1 MTGGAEGVLAAVAL
15 TAGAAVMTMGGF
27 PASARPAK
35 PVPLRDRAAAT
46 ASGHRVPRALARLA
60 PRKSLP
66 VRRHLYDRA
75 VVAGTSAG
83 TAHYLLI
90 GSSGGVYPFGARGSG
105 SALGH
110 PLRSPVVGGAPS
122 GPGGYWLVGRD
133 GGVYTFGRAGFF
145 GSAARLL
152 LRDPVVGMAA
162 TPSGRGYWLVG
173 RDGGVFAY
181 GDARYFG
188 SAARLLLRD
197 PVVGMAATPS
207 GRGYWLVGRDGGVF
221 AYGDARYYGSA
232 AHLPL
237 HDPVVGMAATPS
249 GRGYWLV
256 GRDGGV
262 FAYGDARYYGSAV
275 HLPLHA
281 PVVGIAATPSGRGY
295 WLFGQD
301 GGVFTYGDAPYLGA
315 AGHHV
320 DAAGRATAAPAG
332 SLPAHAPAPPAA
344 RLASSAYPAS
354 YPRGATGLDV
364 SRWQCGDVPRR
375 PRAVAVVQVT
385 GGSLDRPANPCYGRE
400 ARWAGGALSAY
411 VFMDGLPEPAPQASR
426 NGPAGRCPRPDVAC
440 ESFNFGWAWSRH
452 WVAYSWRLNIRPR
465 MWWLD
470 IESSGGWRGVGS
482 NDLVIRGA
490 VAGLRSTGVEVGIYS
505 TAYQWQAIAGPLA
518 FPGMPEWVPGAG
530 RLSGAGATATGY
542 CAAGD
547 RHAFARG
554 SLRLVQWGYHGRFA
568 GAYEGPA
575 RYDADYSCG

>member
-152 LRDPVVGMAA
+152 LR
-162 TPSGRGYWLVG
+162 
-173 RDGGVFAY
+173 
-181 GDARYFG
+181 
-188 SAARLLLRD
+188 
-197 PVVGMAATPS
+197 
-207 GRGYWLVGRDGGVF
+207 
-221 AYGDARYYGSA
+221 
-232 AHLPL
+232 
-237 HDPVVGMAATPS
+237 DPVVGMAATPS